1 MKDVRLSRETSAVLK
16 DSNNE
21 CRGVRRGQS
30 SRSQAEQGEGPNN
43 SQRQSRMYVPM
54 FFSDEWQ
61 RSKRQWERPQRARR
75 VSIGSGNQERRKMK
89 LIEHD

>member
-1 MKDVRLSRETSAVLK
+1 MKDVRLSRETSTVLK

-21 CRGVRRGQS
+21 YRGVSRGRS

-54 FFSDEWQ
+54 FFFLT
-61 RSKRQWERPQRARR
+61 
-75 VSIGSGNQERRKMK
+75 SGNGQNVNAIDH
-89 LIEHD
+89 IELSTYASEAEVKKDGR